1 LESDFLRPQ
10 GSGDSRRLL
19 ARHFLL
25 SFTSVGNP
33 YGKVFAGG
41 CREDEN
47 GVASPKVEHSP
58 RANVTSGDRFA
69 PGWPGSEGIPKCKN
83 GCGGFSHPGTVGAK
97 GKVMLKALTNT
108 AFFRRIAGT
117 IRPRTYWGR
126 LGQRLVESD
135 KKVIVYD
142 IRGVLHA
149 SDSVEDATEFYV
161 RQKSEGRMA
170 AGGVFLHHEQSWQPV
185 NTGEMRVTS

>member
-1 LESDFLRPQ
+1 
-10 GSGDSRRLL
+10 
-19 ARHFLL
+19 
-25 SFTSVGNP
+25 
-33 YGKVFAGG
+33 
-41 CREDEN
+41 
-47 GVASPKVEHSP
+47 
-58 RANVTSGDRFA
+58 
-69 PGWPGSEGIPKCKN
+69 
-83 GCGGFSHPGTVGAK
+83 
-97 GKVMLKALTNT
+97 MLKALTNT

-142 IRGVLHA
+142 IRGVLHTT
-149 SDSVEDATEFYV
+149 DSVADATEFYV

-170 AGGVFLHHEQSWQPV
+170 SGGVYLHHEQSWQPV